1 MNPSTLLALL
11 ANGALPGY
19 TAYRYAQYALAPGSY
34 DDAYAYGLVTLFFAQ
49 LPLCLL
55 GAVFAG
61 VSYIEGPSW
70 RRVLI
75 YLVIIGVVAIIAAV
89 ARVSL
94 DEDYGPIIG
103 YAVAMQIV
111 LLMFVGEQPALAL
124 ARIDAVTNDAA
135 NLIVLSIWGGVVAIV
150 AALALQ
156 QYGRGKG
163 EWHDLEFEMTDIAW
177 IGVVYFA
184 LRAWSAIYAYTPA
197 FEVRRKGFFTRP
209 WLEKVV
215 TLGKKPP
222 SKEDY

>member
-1 MNPSTLLALL
+1 MNASTWLSLL

-19 TAYRYAQYALAPGSY
+19 TAYKYAQFALAPAGY
-34 DDAYAYGLVTLFFAQ
+34 DEAYAYGLVTLFFAQ

-70 RRVLI
+70 RRVLV
-75 YLVIIGVVAIIAAV
+75 YLGIIGVVAIVAAIAQ
-89 ARVSL
+89 VSL

-103 YAVAMQIV
+103 YAIAMQIV

-124 ARIDAVTNDAA
+124 ARIDAVTSDAA
-135 NLIVLSIWGGVVAIV
+135 NLIVLSIWGGVIAIV

-156 QYGRGKG
+156 QYARGKG
-163 EWHDLEFEMTDIAW
+163 EWHDLEFEMSDLAW
-177 IGVVYFA
+177 IGAVYFA

-197 FEVRRKGFFTRP
+197 FEVRRKGFFVRP
-209 WLEKVV
+209 WIEKVT

-222 SKEDY
+222 SKDDY